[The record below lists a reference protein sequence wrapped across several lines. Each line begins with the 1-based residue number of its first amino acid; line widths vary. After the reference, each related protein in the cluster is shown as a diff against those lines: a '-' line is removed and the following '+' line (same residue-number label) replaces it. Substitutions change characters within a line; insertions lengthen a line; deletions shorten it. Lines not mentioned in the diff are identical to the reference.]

1 MPKPSQKTVT
11 MKKETYQVA
20 EKKAKKAKK
29 TVAGFVTDLIL
40 ENVQEA

>member
-11 MKKETYQVA
+11 IKKETYHIA

-40 ENVQEA
+40 EETQEA